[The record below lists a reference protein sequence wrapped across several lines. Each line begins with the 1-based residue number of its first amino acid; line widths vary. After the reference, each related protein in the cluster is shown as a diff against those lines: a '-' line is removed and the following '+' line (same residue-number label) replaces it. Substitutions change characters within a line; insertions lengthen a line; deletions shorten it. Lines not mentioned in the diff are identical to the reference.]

1 MSRRNWLFALTATAA
16 LTPLALLAA
25 PAAGPSA
32 PPGAVERGRYL
43 VMLAGC
49 NRCHTPWEASG
60 LGPRASRSH
69 GRIAL
74 QRRSPCNAEAG
85 GLRPEVR
92 GPFSAA
98 C

>member
-60 LGPRASRSH
+60 LGP
-69 GRIAL
+69 
-74 QRRSPCNAEAG
+74 QDPTAELLSNGEA
-85 GLRPEVR
+85 RVMPKPEV
-92 GPFSAA
+92 
-98 C
+98 